1 MTAGDILKL
10 KLIQEAAE
18 KVGRCSLTPGCP
30 RVDLAWC
37 QCIQRARLKHDDR
50 LSNFAFYINLAATPW
65 WSRRSYRPATCGAP
79 AATAWS
85 PTCPSTSRAT
95 APREPPS
102 APVHGA

>member
-37 QCIQRARLKHDDR
+37 QCIQRARPKHDHR
-50 LSNFAFYINLAATPW
+50 LSNFASYINL
-65 WSRRSYRPATCGAP
+65 RRYTMVEPAQLPTGNLRRTGRNCLVADMPFYKPGYGA
-79 AATAWS
+79 
-85 PTCPSTSRAT
+85 
-95 APREPPS
+95 
-102 APVHGA
+102 